1 MTMAMQTYK
10 NPHSFFVDFQR
21 AWGAEINSQSISRK
35 SFHAFAY
42 YLAGLRLGGMDA
54 KGLSIGLT
62 EKLKKTSDWKNN
74 GPKASI
80 LENPES
86 GTLFITEKD
95 GLWEVFYNDSF
106 ILGGIHSL
114 SRKGFTVRFI
124 SEAESSFKPKS
135 DTEIFDAIEQGYN
148 QLDIADMTKEF
159 PIRVTQREI
168 LGLLHFGYDN
178 AVEVNGDRVFY
189 LSDVSRAKGATLVEY
204 KRYMDKEA
212 QWIKSS
218 AQSRFTRVR

>member
-21 AWGAEINSQSISRK
+21 AWGAEIKPKDSLSRK

-62 EKLKKTSDWKNN
+62 EKLKKTSEWKNN
-74 GPKASI
+74 GSQASI
-80 LENPES
+80 MEHPES
-86 GTLFITEKD
+86 GTLFITEKK
-95 GLWEVFYNDSF
+95 GLWEVYYNDSF

-114 SRKGFTVRFI
+114 SRKGFTVRFA
-124 SEAESSFKPKS
+124 SESETDFKPPEN
-135 DTEIFDAIEQGYN
+135 TEIFEKISKGYN
-148 QLDIADMTKEF
+148 QLDIADMTKDYPF
-159 PIRVTQREI
+159 CVTQREI

-189 LSDVSRAKGATLVEY
+189 LSDATKAKNATLVEY
-204 KRYMDKEA
+204 KRFMDQQT
-212 QWIKSS
+212 QWVKS
-218 AQSRFTRVR
+218 